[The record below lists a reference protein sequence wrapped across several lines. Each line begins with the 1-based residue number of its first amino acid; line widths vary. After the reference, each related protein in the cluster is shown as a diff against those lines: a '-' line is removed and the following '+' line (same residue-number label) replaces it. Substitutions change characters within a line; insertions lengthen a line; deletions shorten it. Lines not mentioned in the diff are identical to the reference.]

1 MNSHNISATVSIREN
16 EWPAVGQWLWENRDS
31 YNGVSVL
38 PFSDHTYIQSPFEDI
53 TEEKYHQLME
63 TLKDVDLSKIVEL
76 NDETNHAGEIACG
89 ASGCEI
95 K

>member
-1 MNSHNISATVSIREN
+1 
-16 EWPAVGQWLWENRDS
+16 VGKWLWENRDA
-31 YNGVSVL
+31 YNGISVL
-38 PFSDHTYIQSPFEDI
+38 PFSDHTYVQSPFEDI

-76 NDETNHAGEIACG
+76 DDNTDLTGELACAGG
-89 ASGCEI
+89 ACEI